1 MYDKNLVH
9 ESDAITTTSTSDA
22 NHHHKTTNIHNIY
35 NVEKRSTSS
44 ASRQYLNQQ
53 LQDDDAHALSREQLQ
68 QLRQAYSME
77 ELPRVTRL
85 NDQEVQSVDSAL
97 LTADEQDLIDSSIE
111 EERLSSAY
119 RRYVSRQLG
128 QSVGWSVDRFSGQ
141 FIGWSHLGEAAR
153 CSQSN
158 CVDYLRYNIKTIG
171 TNATSELQHTTVC

>member
-53 LQDDDAHALSREQLQ
+53 LHDDDAHALSREQLQ
-68 QLRQAYSME
+68 QLRQAYSMD

-119 RRYVSRQLG
+119 RRSVG
-128 QSVGWSVDRFSGQ
+128 QSVGPFVAQLVGRSVDGSASRSVDRSVGR
-141 FIGWSHLGEAAR
+141 SVVYVTLY
-153 CSQSN
+153 SQ
-158 CVDYLRYNIKTIG
+158 RP
-171 TNATSELQHTTVC
+171 A

>member
-1 MYDKNLVH
+1 M
-9 ESDAITTTSTSDA
+9 
-22 NHHHKTTNIHNIY
+22 
-35 NVEKRSTSS
+35 EKRSTSS

-119 RRYVSRQLG
+119 RRSVG
-128 QSVGWSVDRFSGQ
+128 QSVGPFVAQLVGRSVDGSASRSVDRSVGR
-141 FIGWSHLGEAAR
+141 SVVYVTLY
-153 CSQSN
+153 SQ
-158 CVDYLRYNIKTIG
+158 RP
-171 TNATSELQHTTVC
+171 A